1 MAVAASYA
9 RAKLGVGKVLIVD
22 FDVHHGQGTQKIFF
36 QDPSVFYFSVH
47 RWHWGNYYPF
57 LQSGGPTAVGTG
69 PGTGYNVNVGW
80 TRKGMGDEEYFAV
93 WERLLMPMA
102 HEFQPNLILVSSGFD
117 GAAGDMGECDVSP
130 ECFGLLT
137 GALMSLGSVV
147 CALEGGYVRSVLQAC
162 VKHVVQSLVDPQS
175 PRKYKECEQQAS
187 DDRQGLDILDTI
199 EPSAAKCIQA
209 TIQAH
214 APYWKCLGTK
224 TE

>member
-1 MAVAASYA
+1 VAASYA
-9 RAKLGVGKVLIVD
+9 RAKLGVSKVLIVD

-36 QDPSVFYFSVH
+36 DDPNVMYFSVH
-47 RWHWGNYYPF
+47 RWHAGNYYPF
-57 LQSGGPTAVGTG
+57 LQGGGPTAVGTG

-93 WERLLMPMA
+93 WERLLIPMA
-102 HEFQPNLILVSSGFD
+102 HEFRPDLILISSGFD

-137 GALMSLGSVV
+137 GALMSLGHVV

-162 VKHVVQSLVDPQS
+162 VKNVVRFLLDPES
-175 PRKYKECEQQAS
+175 PHKYKECEQQAS
-187 DDRQGLDILDTI
+187 VDRQGLDILDTI
-199 EPSAAKCIQA
+199 EPSAANCIRA

-214 APYWKCLGTK
+214 QPYWKCLRMK